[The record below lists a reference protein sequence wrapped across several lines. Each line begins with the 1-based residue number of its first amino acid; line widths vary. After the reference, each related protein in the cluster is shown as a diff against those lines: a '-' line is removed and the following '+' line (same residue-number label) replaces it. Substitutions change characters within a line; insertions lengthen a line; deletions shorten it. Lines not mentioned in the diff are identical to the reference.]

1 MNLSVGQVIF
11 LLTKKSSKVY
21 PVLVCEEIKKKS
33 LSGETVN
40 YVVRLPTE
48 EANEVEIDKLDA
60 EIFDTVES
68 ARSTI
73 IDRIS
78 SDVDRMLD
86 SAVSLSSIFSND
98 AVLEEQSIEE
108 KDELGEADG
117 ASEDDYALVDLGDG
131 NVARINVKDANQ
143 LIGE

>member
-68 ARSTI
+68 ARATI

-86 SAVSLSSIFSND
+86 SAVSLSGIFSND
-98 AVLEEQSIEE
+98 AVLEDATPEE
-108 KDELGEADG
+108 KDELE
-117 ASEDDYALVDLGDG
+117 EDAETLDEDYALVDLGDG

>member
-48 EANEVEIDKLDA
+48 EASEVEIDKLDA

-68 ARSTI
+68 ARETI

-78 SDVDRMLD
+78 RDVDKMLD

-98 AVLEEQSIEE
+98 AVFEESVLEE
-108 KDELGEADG
+108 KDELKEQ
-117 ASEDDYALVDLGDG
+117 DDPSNKDFALVDLGDG

-143 LIGE
+143 LIGD